1 MIRNPSKD
9 NVIGI
14 LMIKKVDFEPEPE
27 SKGLKIT
34 LRLPKQNIKISN
46 THVRQKF
53 FRKMGKVKAKKKF
66 IGSSA
71 RSNPTNLT
79 LATEEEFENSSEDL
93 WQRISSQLQ
102 SGKF

>member
-1 MIRNPSKD
+1 
-9 NVIGI
+9 
-14 LMIKKVDFEPEPE
+14 
-27 SKGLKIT
+27 
-34 LRLPKQNIKISN
+34 
-46 THVRQKF
+46 
-53 FRKMGKVKAKKKF
+53 MGKVKAKKKF
-66 IGSSA
+66 VGFSA